1 MRRDF
6 WRRVHHRSYRKNV
19 SFSFMVY
26 DAAAADRHVEMQHID
41 THPVSYGQ
49 LLLLMSGA
57 DSDCV
62 YRELPFAI
70 DYRKEIH
77 IVFRVCYF
85 SHLIC
90 FK

>member
-1 MRRDF
+1 
-6 WRRVHHRSYRKNV
+6 
-19 SFSFMVY
+19 MVY

-49 LLLLMSGA
+49 LLLLMPGA
-57 DSDCV
+57 YPYRV

>member
-1 MRRDF
+1 
-6 WRRVHHRSYRKNV
+6 
-19 SFSFMVY
+19 MVY
-26 DAAAADRHVEMQHID
+26 DAAAADRHMEMEHID
-41 THPVSYGQ
+41 AHPVSYGQ
-49 LLLLMSGA
+49 LLLLMSGT

-62 YRELPFAI
+62 YRKLPFTV
-70 DYRKEIH
+70 DYREEIH